1 MSCEKEEKG
10 KTRNLF
16 HSNTDKTIKNK
27 NKKNGLLN
35 LQMNNN
41 NSTSKINSTKFNSL
55 NKKIMLKTIFGNYI
69 INNFRNKNNNN

>member
-1 MSCEKEEKG
+1 
-10 KTRNLF
+10 
-16 HSNTDKTIKNK
+16 
-27 NKKNGLLN
+27 
-35 LQMNNN
+35 MNNN